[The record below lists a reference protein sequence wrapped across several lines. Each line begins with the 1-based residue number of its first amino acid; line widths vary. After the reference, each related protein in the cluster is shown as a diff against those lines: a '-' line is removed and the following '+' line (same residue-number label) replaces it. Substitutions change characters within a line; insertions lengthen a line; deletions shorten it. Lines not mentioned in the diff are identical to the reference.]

1 MLKKVQTKMNLHLL
15 IFQKTEY
22 PIDSTKKDFQ
32 KYLTKYLTI
41 YKTMKITLII
51 DLFFTQ
57 IILITLGN

>member
-1 MLKKVQTKMNLHLL
+1 MNLHLL

>member
-1 MLKKVQTKMNLHLL
+1 MLKKVQTKMILHLL
-15 IFQKTEY
+15 IFQKIEY

-41 YKTMKITLII
+41 YNTKKITLII